1 MEKYLS
7 NLWIKT
13 KLDASIRSNEK
24 FNGRLIFNLSYHRR
38 ISSEYVNIYRSILNM
53 IYWPI
58 YESRIL
64 TDIWFFPKMIYWSIY
79 VQIFHFLSD
88 ICKFLFSKFMHIS
101 VEISYKIL
109 IFSYIGQ
116 YNIIS
121 ADIWL
126 HIPIIYVFIYRQAA
140 YIDPYM

>member
-1 MEKYLS
+1 MTSTINFHTVFHLKVGGQYSIITRHTQME
-7 NLWIKT
+7 T
-13 KLDASIRSNEK
+13 FE
-24 FNGRLIFNLSYHRR
+24 IF
-38 ISSEYVNIYRSILNM
+38 ISVCLCITYTEYVSIYRSILNM

-58 YESRIL
+58 YESGIL

-126 HIPIIYVFIYRQAA
+126 HIPIIYVFIYRAL
-140 YIDPYM
+140 